1 MAALTELSATQ
12 LARALRA
19 RELSPVEVVDAYLAR
34 VEAENPALNA
44 IVTLRADDARREAAE
59 AERALARGEEGPL
72 LGVPFTVKDVF
83 ATAGVRTTCGT
94 ALLADH
100 VPAADATAV
109 ARLRAAGGIMLGKTN
124 CSELALWPHTA
135 NPLFG
140 ETRSPLGPV
149 SPGGSSGG
157 ESAAIAARLSPLGL
171 ACDFGGSL
179 RWPAQCTG
187 IASIR
192 PTVGRIPGTGL
203 LPALSRREPAPPNS
217 VSLQGRVQVAGPM
230 ARTVAD
236 LELALGSL
244 CGPDGLDPAAVPVP
258 LRPSAAV
265 DVGALRIAWC
275 DGDGVTAV
283 RADLVAVVERAA
295 ARLGASPARPAAL
308 ERANDC
314 YSRLRAVDGL
324 YEVRA
329 LVAGRESEIGEPLRN
344 LLATTGVAS
353 MADLATLWIERDEL
367 LADFLAFLEEVD
379 VLLLPVAAVPAYD
392 PSGPA
397 RAGTR
402 ELTPWEVLAPCR
414 AISLFGVP
422 AAAVPCGFSVEG
434 LPVCVQVVGRPFR
447 EDEVLAV
454 AAAIE
459 SVCASVCA
467 SECASE
473 LTARG

>member
-1 MAALTELSATQ
+1 MTAATELSATA
-12 LARALRA
+12 LARALQA
-19 RELSPVEVVDAYLAR
+19 RELSPVEVVEAYLER
-34 VEAENPALNA
+34 IEAENPALNA
-44 IVTLRADDARREAAE
+44 IVTLCAEAARREAAA
-59 AERALARGEEGPL
+59 AERALARGDRRPL

-83 ATAGVRTTCGT
+83 ASAGVRTTCGT

-124 CSELALWPHTA
+124 CPEFGLWPHTA

-157 ESAAIAARLSPLGL
+157 ESAAVAARLSPLGL
-171 ACDFGGSL
+171 GCDFGGSL

-192 PTVGRIPGTGL
+192 PTVGRIPGSGL
-203 LPALSRREPAPPNS
+203 LPSLSGREPAPPNS
-217 VSLQGRVQVAGPM
+217 LSLQGRVQVAGPL

-236 LELALGSL
+236 LELALGVL
-244 CGPDGLDPAAVPVP
+244 CGPDGIDPAAIPAP
-258 LRPSAAV
+258 LLPSAAV
-265 DVGALRIAWC
+265 DVGALRMAWC
-275 DGDGVTAV
+275 EGDGVTAV
-283 RADLVAVVERAA
+283 RADLVSAVEQAA
-295 ARLGASPARPAAL
+295 ALFGAGRARPAAL

-314 YSRLRAVDGL
+314 YTRLRAVDGL
-324 YEVRA
+324 HELRA
-329 LVAGRESEIGEPLRN
+329 LVAGREAEIGGPLRD
-344 LLATTGVAS
+344 LLAATGDAS
-353 MADLATLWIERDEL
+353 TAELTALWIERDEL
-367 LADFLAFLEEVD
+367 RADLLAFLDEYEI
-379 VLLLPVAAVPAYD
+379 LLLPVAAVPAYD
-392 PSGPA
+392 AAGPA
-397 RAGTR
+397 RVGSR

-422 AAAVPCGFSVEG
+422 AAAVPCGLSDEG
-434 LPVCVQVVGRPFR
+434 LPICVQVVGRPYR

-459 SVCASVCA
+459 S
-467 SECASE
+467 
-473 LTARG
+473 RQGGRW